1 MSTVKLAFRKFTNG
15 VSDSVNDGQKK
26 VKSVGPKA
34 GHKINGQSLNDRAW
48 TTTGEADREIE
59 RQRLE
64 EDEKAQ
70 REETPEQRSLYGV
83 LPIHQSQDR
92 LHEKCWDIGSISN
105 KDVGEEVMFRARVA
119 SRARNSSSSSSDSR
133 CTPFKALQGTVWKP
147 VEGVKGATV
156 HGSEVKI
163 RPTYTTPETNSGS
176 SRSHTPKLQGGATES
191 GASVFQAA
199 YFGREA
205 FLAQL
210 AKQMCVAADFE
221 KLYEVGPLFR
231 AKNSNTH
238 RHLTEYTGLDLE
250 IEIQERHHEV
260 LHVIDDTLKAI
271 FKGVYERNERDGILA
286 HDFEPA

>member
-34 GHKINGQSLNDRAW
+34 GHKINGQSLNDRGLNDD
-48 TTTGEADREIE
+48 GEQKSKN
-59 RQRLE
+59 QRKKQLK
-64 EDEKAQ
+64 EDEK
-70 REETPEQRSLYGV
+70 RER
-83 LPIHQSQDR
+83 R
-92 LHEKCWDIGSISN
+92 
-105 KDVGEEVMFRARVA
+105 
-119 SRARNSSSSSSDSR
+119 
-133 CTPFKALQGTVWKP
+133 
-147 VEGVKGATV
+147 
-156 HGSEVKI
+156 
-163 RPTYTTPETNSGS
+163 GS

-191 GASVFQAA
+191 GASVFQVA

-286 HDFEPA
+286 HDFQPA